1 MATMAKRIPKTVR
14 QSVTVPEPLAAETRR
29 VAEEKHLTFSAALVS
44 LAERGVRAE
53 REAQE
58 NLRRSYRRYL
68 KERDP
73 ERKLQAGDDLIRS
86 IFGAD
91 AVA

>member
-1 MATMAKRIPKTVR
+1 MATMAKSMPKSVR
-14 QSVTVPEPLAAETRR
+14 QSVTIPESLAAEARR
-29 VAEEKHLTFSAALVS
+29 LAKAKHLTFSAALVF

-58 NLRRSYRRYL
+58 NLQRSYRRYL

-86 IFGAD
+86 VFGAD
-91 AVA
+91 AIA